1 MSETA
6 DVHQYALRVA
16 RWLGAPDPEDVAQEA
31 VITWLAHRGEVQTWR
46 PWISRVVKNRSI
58 DEHRRR
64 KALGLQPL
72 RATWPDNNEDTNLP
86 PMLVQPSP
94 SGAAMYRFAM
104 ADVFAA
110 MSDKERRIF
119 ELRFRDGCSSAE
131 VAAEL
136 SLTQGNVDV
145 IVSRTRRRLRD
156 AFPELFS

>member
-1 MSETA
+1 MGETV
-6 DVHQYALRVA
+6 DVRRHALAVA
-16 RWLGAPDPEDVAQEA
+16 RWMGAPDPEDVAQEA
-31 VITWLAHRGEVQTWR
+31 VITWLAHRGEVETWR
-46 PWISRVVKNRSI
+46 PWISRVVKNRLI

-64 KALGLQPL
+64 VAHGLQPL
-72 RATWPDNNEDTNLP
+72 RLTWPDDNEDTTLP

-110 MSDKERRIF
+110 MSDKERRVF
-119 ELRFRDGCSSAE
+119 ELRFRDGYSSAE

-136 SLTQGNVDV
+136 SLTQGNVNV

-156 AFPELFS
+156 AFPELFG